1 MTYSNQNTKET
12 VMKSTKNSKT
22 SWIHRIGYVFMILLI
37 CTSVNLEATSDR
49 PNKSDVPDKMKII
62 EIIVGHST
70 IVRTT
75 FPSIRVA
82 VTDPEVAG
90 VKVLTPYDVL
100 VQGTKVGSTDLIV
113 WGEGEKEF
121 QQSKVQVRL
130 DTESYQQTLND
141 LFPHASLQ
149 VSGSGETLII
159 RGSLRSADEAVQLR
173 DYLDKSEVTYVDM
186 TGIAGVQQVQLQ
198 VRVAEASRTVLRSLG
213 INATYTPHDF
223 YGAVTVAPSSGTP
236 LISELAIGPESV
248 SNTFSSAVTLLA
260 GVPRANLEVFLQA
273 LSENQYLK
281 LLANP
286 TLVALSGEDASF
298 LAGGEYPIPVVQ
310 NSGGGGTSI
319 SVEYQEYGIRL
330 NFRPIVLGD
339 GSIRL
344 YMAPEVSEL
353 TNVGAVVIEG
363 FSIPALVTRKMHTT
377 LELKSGQTF
386 AMAGL
391 IKNKS
396 EATNSRVPGL
406 GDLPILGP
414 LFRSVRYQTNETELV
429 VLVTASLVEPMSL
442 AKTPPLPGFLHA
454 IPDDWELYLDGRIES
469 QEPAKIHPDDA
480 AWLKQNGLDHLLG
493 PGAWD
498 SYFRAPPSS
507 QADISMNSD
516 PEDVNAQS
524 LQGRVNP
531 LDPVGLGS
539 TDSTETEDT
548 I

>member
-1 MTYSNQNTKET
+1 
-12 VMKSTKNSKT
+12 
-22 SWIHRIGYVFMILLI
+22 
-37 CTSVNLEATSDR
+37 
-49 PNKSDVPDKMKII
+49 
-62 EIIVGHST
+62 
-70 IVRTT
+70 
-75 FPSIRVA
+75 
-82 VTDPEVAG
+82 
-90 VKVLTPYDVL
+90 
-100 VQGTKVGSTDLIV
+100 
-113 WGEGEKEF
+113 
-121 QQSKVQVRL
+121 
-130 DTESYQQTLND
+130 
-141 LFPHASLQ
+141 
-149 VSGSGETLII
+149 
-159 RGSLRSADEAVQLR
+159 
-173 DYLDKSEVTYVDM
+173 
-186 TGIAGVQQVQLQ
+186 
-198 VRVAEASRTVLRSLG
+198 
-213 INATYTPHDF
+213 

-273 LSENQYLK
+273 LAENQYLR

-353 TNVGAVVIEG
+353 TNVGAVTIEG

-442 AKTPPLPGFLHA
+442 AKTPPLPGFLHEV
-454 IPDDWELYLDGRIES
+454 PDDWELYLDGRIES

-507 QADISMNSD
+507 QADMSMNSD
-516 PEDVNAQS
+516 AEGVDTHS
-524 LQGRVNP
+524 IQGGVNP

-539 TDSTETEDT
+539 TDSAEAEDT